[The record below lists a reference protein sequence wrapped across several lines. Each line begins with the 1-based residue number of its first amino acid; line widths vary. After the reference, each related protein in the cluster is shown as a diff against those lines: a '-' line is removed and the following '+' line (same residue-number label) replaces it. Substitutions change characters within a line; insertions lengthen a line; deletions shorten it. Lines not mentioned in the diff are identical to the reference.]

1 VLNARAGRY
10 CDVVQSSSDHQSYA
24 VDRLWPDP
32 AADLDLD
39 EAFADLDLPPAPPG
53 RPLVGVN
60 MVTSID
66 GRAQLA
72 GRAEGLSGRADRR
85 LLQLLRVAFDAV
97 GSGVG
102 TLRADDFYSHLP
114 ADLAARRVAAGR
126 PAQPTAVVIGGGGP
140 VPTDRRWFS
149 HADQRRVLVLGADAP
164 RPDLSP
170 GTELLIAPTAAPQ
183 PTWVLEQLAER
194 GIGSLLLEGGP
205 TTNATFLAAGLIDE
219 LYWTI
224 GARLLGTDALPM
236 IAPIPGG
243 SPWADRPRE
252 GQLVSIHRSGDE
264 LFVRYCFGN
273 IGS

>member
-1 VLNARAGRY
+1 MGAYHRDMLTFP
-10 CDVVQSSSDHQSYA
+10 

-32 AADLDLD
+32 AADLELD
-39 EAFADLDLPPAPPG
+39 EAFADLALPPAPEH

-72 GRAEGLSGRADRR
+72 GRTEGLSGRADRR
-85 LLQLLRVAFDAV
+85 LMQLYRTAYDAV

-102 TLRADDFYSHLP
+102 TLRADDFHSHLP

-126 PAQPTAVVIGGGGP
+126 QRQPTAVVIGGSGP
-140 VPTDRRWFS
+140 VPTDRGWFR
-149 HADQRRVLVLGADAP
+149 HDDQARILVLGADAP
-164 RPDLSP
+164 RPDLPP
-170 GTELLIAPTAAPQ
+170 GTELVTAPTAAPQ
-183 PTWVLEQLAER
+183 PAWVLGRLAER

-205 TTNATFLAAGLIDE
+205 TTNATFLAADAIDE

-236 IAPIPGG
+236 VAPIPGG
-243 SPWADRPRE
+243 GPWGEHPRE
-252 GQLVSIHRSGDE
+252 GQLVSIHRSGNE
-264 LFVRYCFGN
+264 LFLRYRF
-273 IGS
+273 S

>member
-1 VLNARAGRY
+1 MPAFR
-10 CDVVQSSSDHQSYA
+10 

-32 AADLDLD
+32 APDLDLD
-39 EAFADLDLPPAPPG
+39 EAFADFALPPAPVG
-53 RPLVGVN
+53 RPFVGVN

-66 GRAQLA
+66 GRAQLG

-85 LLQLLRVAFDAV
+85 LLQLLRVPYDAV

-126 PAQPTAVVIGGGGP
+126 SPQPTAVVIAGTGA

-149 HADQRRVLVLGADAP
+149 YPDQPRILVVGGGPAMGEPA
-164 RPDLSP
+164 
-170 GTELLIAPTAAPQ
+170 GTELLVAPTDTPE
-183 PTWVLEQLAER
+183 PGWILDSLAER
-194 GIGSLLLEGGP
+194 GIHSLLLEGGP
-205 TTNATFLAAGLIDE
+205 TTNAAFLAADAIDE

-236 IAPIPGG
+236 IAPIPN
-243 SPWADRPRE
+243 SPWADHPRE
-252 GQLVSIHRSGDE
+252 AQLVSLHRSGDE
-264 LFVRYCFGN
+264 LFLRYRLGR
-273 IGS
+273 IGP

>member
-1 VLNARAGRY
+1 MPAFR
-10 CDVVQSSSDHQSYA
+10 

-39 EAFADLDLPPAPPG
+39 EAFADLALPSPPSG
-53 RPLVGVN
+53 RPLLGVN

-85 LLQLLRVAFDAV
+85 VLQLLRVAYDAV
-97 GSGVG
+97 ATGVG

-114 ADLAARRVAAGR
+114 ADLAARRGAAGR
-126 PAQPTAVVIGGGGP
+126 TPQPTAVVIAATGP

-149 HADQRRVLVLGADAP
+149 YPDQARILIVGGGPAMGEPA
-164 RPDLSP
+164 
-170 GTELLIAPTAAPQ
+170 GTELLVAPTDTPEPA
-183 PTWVLEQLAER
+183 WVLARLAER
-194 GIGSLLLEGGP
+194 GIRSVLLEGGP
-205 TTNATFLAAGLIDE
+205 TTNAAFLAADAIDE

-224 GARLLGTDALPM
+224 GARLLGTDGLPM

-243 SPWADRPRE
+243 SPWAEHPRE
-252 GQLVSIHRSGDE
+252 GQLVSVHRAGDE
-264 LFVRYCFGN
+264 LFLRYRFGS

>member
-1 VLNARAGRY
+1 VTQKY
-10 CDVVQSSSDHQSYA
+10 I

-32 AADLDLD
+32 ATDLDLD
-39 EAFADLDLPPAPPG
+39 EAFAEFALPPQPAD

-85 LLQLLRVAFDAV
+85 LFQLYRVDYDAV
-97 GSGVG
+97 ASGVG
-102 TLRADDFYSHLP
+102 TLRADDFYSHMP
-114 ADLAARRVAAGR
+114 ADLAERRAAEGR
-126 PAQPTAVVIGGGGP
+126 PAQPTAVVIAGVGP
-140 VPTDRRWFS
+140 VPTERRWFA
-149 HADQRRVLVLGADAP
+149 HADQSRILVLGAGAP
-164 RPDLSP
+164 SPNLPP
-170 GTELLIAPTAAPQ
+170 GTELLVAPTDAPE
-183 PTWVLEQLAER
+183 PKWVLARLAER

-205 TTNATFLAAGLIDE
+205 TTNATYLAADAIDE

-243 SPWADRPRE
+243 GPWADHPRE
-252 GQLVSIHRSGDE
+252 GRLISLHRSGED
-264 LFVRYCFGN
+264 LFLRYRFAG
-273 IGS
+273 IGP

>member
-1 VLNARAGRY
+1 M
-10 CDVVQSSSDHQSYA
+10 QSPSGGPSYR

-32 AADLDLD
+32 APDLDLD
-39 EAFADLDLPPAPPG
+39 EAFVDMALPSPPSG

-85 LLQLLRVAFDAV
+85 LLQLYRVAYDAV
-97 GSGVG
+97 ATGVG

-114 ADLAARRVAAGR
+114 PGLAERRVAAGR
-126 PAQPTAVVIGGGGP
+126 PGQPTAVVIAGHGP
-140 VPTDRRWFS
+140 VPTDRRWFG
-149 HADQRRVLVLGADAP
+149 HADQPRILVIGAAAP
-164 RPDLSP
+164 RPDP
-170 GTELLIAPTAAPQ
+170 PAGTELLVAPTDAPS
-183 PTWVLEQLAER
+183 PAWVLERLAER

-205 TTNATFLAAGLIDE
+205 TTNAAYLAADAIDE

-236 IAPIPGG
+236 IAPIPRG
-243 SPWADRPRE
+243 SPWADQPRE
-252 GQLVSIHRSGDE
+252 GTLVSLHRSGDE
-264 LFVRYCFGN
+264 LFVRYRFDG
-273 IGS
+273 IGP

>member
-1 VLNARAGRY
+1 MPAFR
-10 CDVVQSSSDHQSYA
+10 

-39 EAFADLDLPPAPPG
+39 EAFAELSLPSPPEG

-66 GRAQLA
+66 GRAQLG

-85 LLQLLRVAFDAV
+85 LLQLHRVAYDAV
-97 GSGVG
+97 GSGAG

-114 ADLAARRVAAGR
+114 ADLAARRTASGK
-126 PAQPTAVVIGGGGP
+126 PAQPTAVVIAGVGP

-149 HADQRRVLVLGADAP
+149 HADQP
-164 RPDLSP
+164 RILIVGGGPATGEPP
-170 GTELLIAPTAAPQ
+170 GTELLVAPTDQ
-183 PTWVLEQLAER
+183 PEPIWILERLAER
-194 GIGSLLLEGGP
+194 GIRSLLLEGGP
-205 TTNATFLAAGLIDE
+205 TTNAAFLAADCIDE

-243 SPWADRPRE
+243 SPWAEHPRE
-252 GQLVSIHRSGDE
+252 AQLVSIHRSSDE
-264 LFVRYCFGN
+264 LFVRYRFGR
-273 IGS
+273 IGP

>member
-1 VLNARAGRY
+1 MGAYHRAMPAFR
-10 CDVVQSSSDHQSYA
+10 

-39 EAFADLDLPPAPPG
+39 EAFADLRLPPALPG

-85 LLQLLRVAFDAV
+85 LMQLYRAGYDAV

-102 TLRADDFYSHLP
+102 TLRADDFHSHLP
-114 ADLAARRVAAGR
+114 ADLAERRVAAGR
-126 PAQPTAVVIGGGGP
+126 PAQPTAVVLAGSGP
-140 VPTDRRWFS
+140 VPTDRRWFR
-149 HADQRRVLVLGADAP
+149 HADQPRILVVGADAS
-164 RPDLSP
+164 RPDLP
-170 GTELLIAPTAAPQ
+170 AGTELLVAPTPAPE
-183 PTWVLEQLAER
+183 PSWVLAQLAER
-194 GIGSLLLEGGP
+194 RIQSLLLEGGP
-205 TTNATFLAAGLIDE
+205 TTNATFLAADLIDE

-236 IAPIPGG
+236 IAPIAGA
-243 SPWADRPRE
+243 SPWADHPRE
-252 GQLVSIHRSGDE
+252 GRLVSIHRCGDE
-264 LFVRYCFGN
+264 LFLRYRFGG

>member
-1 VLNARAGRY
+1 MGAYHRAMPTFR
-10 CDVVQSSSDHQSYA
+10 

-39 EAFADLDLPPAPPG
+39 EAMAGFALSSPPPG

-72 GRAEGLSGRADRR
+72 GRSEGLSGRTDRR
-85 LLQLLRVAFDAV
+85 LLQLYRAAYDAV
-97 GSGVG
+97 ATGVG

-126 PAQPTAVVIGGGGP
+126 PPQPSAVVIAGTGP

-149 HADQRRVLVLGADAP
+149 HADQPRVLIVGGGPAIGEPA
-164 RPDLSP
+164 
-170 GTELLIAPTAAPQ
+170 GTELLVAPTDAPE
-183 PTWVLEQLAER
+183 PGWVLARLAER
-194 GIGSLLLEGGP
+194 GIRSVLLEGGP
-205 TTNATFLAAGLIDE
+205 TTNAAFLGADAIDE
-219 LYWTI
+219 LYWSI

-243 SPWADRPRE
+243 SPWAEHPRE

-264 LFVRYCFGN
+264 LFMRYRFGS

>member
-1 VLNARAGRY
+1 M
-10 CDVVQSSSDHQSYA
+10 SSKPVTSHR

-32 AADLDLD
+32 ATDLDLE
-39 EAFADLDLPPAPPG
+39 EAFADLVLPPAPEG

-85 LLQLLRVAFDAV
+85 LLQLYRVAYDAV

-102 TLRADDFYSHLP
+102 TLRADDFYSRLP
-114 ADLAARRVAAGR
+114 ADLAERRVAAVR
-126 PAQPTAVVIGGGGP
+126 PAQPTAVVIGGRGS
-140 VPTDRRWFS
+140 VPTDRRWFT
-149 HADQRRVLVLGADAP
+149 HPDQARILVLGADAP
-164 RPDLSP
+164 LPDLP
-170 GTELLIAPTAAPQ
+170 RGTELLIAPTTVPE
-183 PTWVLEQLAER
+183 PRWVLAQLAER

-205 TTNATFLAAGLIDE
+205 TTNASFLAADAIDE

-224 GARLLGTDALPM
+224 GARLLGSDALPM

-243 SPWADRPRE
+243 SPWADHPRE
-252 GQLVSIHRSGDE
+252 VQLVSIHRSGDE
-264 LFVRYCFGN
+264 LFLRYRFGS

>member
-1 VLNARAGRY
+1 MPAFR
-10 CDVVQSSSDHQSYA
+10 

-32 AADLDLD
+32 ATDLDLD
-39 EAFADLDLPPAPPG
+39 EAFADLALPSPPAD

-66 GRAQLA
+66 GRAQLS

-85 LLQLLRVAFDAV
+85 LLQLLRVAYDAV

-114 ADLAARRVAAGR
+114 ADLVARRVAAGR
-126 PAQPTAVVIGGGGP
+126 APQPTAVVIAGTGS
-140 VPTDRRWFS
+140 VPTDRRWFA
-149 HADQRRVLVLGADAP
+149 HADQPRILVVGGGPAIGEP
-164 RPDLSP
+164 P
-170 GTELLIAPTAAPQ
+170 GTDLLTAPTDQ
-183 PTWVLEQLAER
+183 PEPHWILERLAER
-194 GIGSLLLEGGP
+194 GIHSFLLEGGP
-205 TTNATFLAAGLIDE
+205 TTNAAFLAADAIDE

-236 IAPIPGG
+236 IATIPN
-243 SPWADRPRE
+243 SPWADAPRE
-252 GQLVSIHRSGDE
+252 ARLVSVHRSGDE
-264 LFVRYCFGN
+264 LFLRYRFGS